1 MKKVFPIILII
12 TVIVSIPTISEE
24 IYSNAGAKGLSFLKI
39 GLGAR
44 AGALGEAYVAVA
56 NDATAPM
63 WNPAGLNSV
72 DGRDV
77 LFIHNQWFQDVRS
90 EYVGTAL
97 NSGKNG
103 LGFGFLI
110 NTVGDIENRAPE
122 TGKLIGTFSSYDV
135 ALAGAYARKV
145 REHISLGFTLKML
158 YEKMYVYSSSGFA
171 LDLGARISPGI
182 ENLCLGAAVQNI
194 GKMGALRDEDI
205 PLPLTVKAGFAY
217 TIEEHPFDGNL
228 LVTADVNKTSDY
240 WTTFHTGLEYSLNGR
255 LALRGGYQ
263 LGRDERNFSAGIG
276 LAFNMYRLDYA
287 YVPFDFD
294 LGDTHRITFGIS
306 L

>member
-1 MKKVFPIILII
+1 MRKFLFIVIILGLASASGRGTDIH
-12 TVIVSIPTISEE
+12 SK
-24 IYSNAGAKGLSFLKI
+24 AGSKGLSFLKI

-56 NDATAPM
+56 NDASAPM
-63 WNPAGLNSV
+63 WNPAGLSSV

-90 EYVGTAL
+90 EYVGTAF

-103 LGFGFLI
+103 FGFGFLI
-110 NTVGDIENRAPE
+110 NNVGDIENRAPE
-122 TGKLIGTFSSYDV
+122 TGKLIGTFSSYDI

-145 REHISLGFTLKML
+145 REHISFGFTLKVL

-182 ENLCLGAAVQNI
+182 QNLCLGAAVQNI
-194 GKMGALRDEDI
+194 GSMGALRDEDI

-217 TIEEHPFDGNL
+217 TVKEHPFNGNL
-228 LVTADVNKTSDY
+228 LITADVHKASDY
-240 WTTFHTGLEYSLNGR
+240 WTTFHTGLEYSLNRR

-263 LGRDERNFSAGIG
+263 LGRDERSFSAGIG
-276 LAFNMYRLDYA
+276 LVFNMYRLDYA
-287 YVPFDFD
+287 YVPFDYD
-294 LGDTHRITFGIS
+294 LGNTHRIAFGIS